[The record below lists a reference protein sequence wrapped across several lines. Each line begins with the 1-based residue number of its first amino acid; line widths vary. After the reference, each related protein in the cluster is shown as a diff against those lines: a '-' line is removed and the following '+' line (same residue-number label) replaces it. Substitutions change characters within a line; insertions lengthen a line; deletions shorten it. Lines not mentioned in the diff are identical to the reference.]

1 MIMKKHILVLLSV
14 LICSVSVAMVEA
26 KTAAT
31 PEVNQAIKMYKA
43 KNYAQSYKTLKLVT
57 EKDPSN
63 ALAYYYLAMSAA
75 QIGKRDEA
83 IDNYTKVLSLTQH
96 GQLNKYAEKGR
107 TCLQFPERCH
117 EDPAEQLDELERF
130 IKRPYGSGFSDEV
143 RSDYEKQKIENLM
156 REMNR
161 GKEVAP
167 QKFKDYKD
175 FSSEVPT
182 NDEIVAALRVLQRAG
197 LENMVLG
204 NNNISEL
211 SMLTGNQDINNNEM
225 LLNML
230 TGRNNSSSLSPQV
243 IQSLLTNQMS
253 IGF

>member
-1 MIMKKHILVLLSV
+1 MKKHILVLLSV
-14 LICSVSVAMVEA
+14 LICSASIAMVEA

-43 KNYAQSYKTLKLVT
+43 KNYAQSYNTLKAIT
-57 EKDPSN
+57 AKDPSN

-75 QIGKRDEA
+75 QIGKKDEA
-83 IDNYTKVLSLTQH
+83 IDNYSKVLSLTDH

-107 TCLQFPERCH
+107 TCLTDPDKCH
-117 EDPAEQLDELERF
+117 EDNSEPVDEFDEF
-130 IKRPYGSGFSDEV
+130 VKKPYGSGFSDEV
-143 RSDYEKQKIENLM
+143 RSDYEKHKIENLM

-161 GKEVAP
+161 GKDVAP
-167 QKFKDYKD
+167 QQFKDYKD
-175 FSSEVPT
+175 FSNAAPT

-197 LENMVLG
+197 LSNTVLG
-204 NNNISEL
+204 NNNL
-211 SMLTGNQDINNNEM
+211 SDLSLLTGNQNYNNDM
-225 LLNML
+225 LFNML
-230 TGRNNSSSLSPQV
+230 TGRNDSSLNPQV